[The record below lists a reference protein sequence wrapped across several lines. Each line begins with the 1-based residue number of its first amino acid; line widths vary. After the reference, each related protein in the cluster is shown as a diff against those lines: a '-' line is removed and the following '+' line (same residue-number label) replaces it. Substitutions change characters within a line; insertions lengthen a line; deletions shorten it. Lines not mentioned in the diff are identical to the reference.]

1 MKYLGKYNN
10 FRQEQD
16 FDLIIESL
24 IFESQLV
31 FSDKLKSIVESL
43 PDSKIKREVLLLIKT
58 GKDLNIAQNFF
69 DVSDGKDN
77 INFVQDRKAQE
88 ILGVES
94 IKWEVIE
101 SHRRLTL
108 NKDYDGNYKNQAIFD
123 ELGFDPNTMGYEK
136 PNEGQIGEI
145 LSEAKS
151 KDTPGKIYVLFKWDD
166 NQYSIYDKQALK
178 PKDVRLEKVW
188 QLTKNPIAVGRGF
201 RSILT
206 AAKIAFTDREL
217 EKFVNDYKA
226 SFDIFND
233 AFSKFD
239 VINGTDIGYWYRWTN
254 YESRKSTL
262 GNSCMSDV
270 SEDYFDIYCMNP
282 KTCSLVILYSDKGG
296 SLVNGKYV
304 SNKIRGRALLW
315 KTNIGMFMD
324 RIYTNNDADVNLF
337 IAYADKNDWWHKKYQ
352 DSNDNFTAVK
362 NGEEKTPIVR
372 VELDEVEFDY
382 YPYVDTLCY
391 LSKIEYYLTNHIR
404 YNNLDPGMYE
414 LRSTE
419 GGSDELS

>member
-1 MKYLGKYNN
+1 MKHLEKYRTFKKEN
-10 FRQEQD
+10 D
-16 FDLIIESL
+16 FESL
-24 IFESQLV
+24 LESLVLESKLV
-31 FSDKLKSIVESL
+31 FSDKLKSIIDSL
-43 PDSKIKREVLLLIKT
+43 TDSKIKREILTLLKT
-58 GKDLNIAQNFF
+58 EKDLNIQQNFF
-69 DVSDGKDN
+69 DVADGKDN
-77 INFVQDRKAQE
+77 INFIQDRKGQE
-88 ILGVES
+88 ILGTES
-94 IKWEVIE
+94 LKWEVLE

-108 NKDYDGNYKNQAIFD
+108 NKDENGFYKNQLIFD
-123 ELGFDPNTMGYEK
+123 ELGYEPDTMSYVK
-136 PNEGQIGEI
+136 PENGEIGEI
-145 LSEAKS
+145 LGETPS
-151 KDTPGKIYVLFKWDD
+151 KDNPGKIYVLFKWGGDK
-166 NQYSIYDKQALK
+166 YSIYDKQALK

-206 AAKIAFTDREL
+206 AAKISFTDREL

-239 VINGTDIGYWYRWTN
+239 IINGTDIGYWYRGSN
-254 YESRKSTL
+254 YESKKSTL

-270 SEDYFDIYCMNP
+270 SEDFFDIYSMNP

-296 SLVNGKYV
+296 SLENGKYK

-315 KTNIGMFMD
+315 ETNIGKFMD

-337 IAYADKNDWWHKKYQ
+337 IAFAEKNDWWYKKFQ
-352 DSNDNFTAVK
+352 DSNTNCPIVK
-362 NGEEKTPIVR
+362 NGEEKTPIIR

-382 YPYVDTLCY
+382 YPYVDTLCH
-391 LSKIEYYLTNHIR
+391 LSKVEYYLINHVR
-404 YNNLDPGMYE
+404 YDNLDPGMYE

-419 GGSDELS
+419 GDADEL